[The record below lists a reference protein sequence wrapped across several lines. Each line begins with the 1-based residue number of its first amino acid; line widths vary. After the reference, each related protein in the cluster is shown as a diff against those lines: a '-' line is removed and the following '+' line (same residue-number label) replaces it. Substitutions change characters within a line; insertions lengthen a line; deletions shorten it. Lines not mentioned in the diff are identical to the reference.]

1 MRSKRGRMMD
11 KEMSF
16 EQAYRMLE
24 EIANKLESPETT
36 LDESIKL
43 FEDGVKLSKYC
54 SDILDKAKQKIEIL
68 EKGTDEK

>member
-1 MRSKRGRMMD
+1 
-11 KEMSF
+11 MSC
-16 EQAYRMLE
+16 YKYWGTIE

>member
-1 MRSKRGRMMD
+1 MD

-16 EQAYRMLE
+16 EQAYKMLE